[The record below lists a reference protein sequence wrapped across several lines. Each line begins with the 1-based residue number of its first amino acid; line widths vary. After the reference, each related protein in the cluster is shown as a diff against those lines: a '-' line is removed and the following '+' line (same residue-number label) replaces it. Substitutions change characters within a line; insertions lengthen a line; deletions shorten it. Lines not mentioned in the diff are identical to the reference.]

1 MNWAR
6 LSIAPWALVM
16 VLLSVTNGV
25 GQELG
30 IEVVDAWARAP
41 LIPGR
46 PVAVYFT
53 LVNNGAGDDR
63 LLGARTDIAAK
74 VTSHQSV
81 VADGIARMR
90 AITDVIIPAGDSV
103 EFAPGG
109 LHLMLMNPARDLSPG
124 DVFPL
129 TLLFEKAGARDI
141 NVCVTDG

>member
-16 VLLSVTNGV
+16 VLLAATNSV
-25 GQELG
+25 GQEPG
-30 IEVVDAWARAP
+30 IEIVDAWARAP

-63 LLGARTDIAAK
+63 LLGARTAVAGT

-81 VADGIARMR
+81 VTDGIARMR
-90 AITDVIIPAGDSV
+90 AIADVPIPAGDSV
-103 EFAPGG
+103 GFAPGG
-109 LHLMLMNPARDLSPG
+109 LHLMLMKPARDLSPG
-124 DVFPL
+124 DVFQL
-129 TLLFEKAGARDI
+129 TLMFEKAGALDI
-141 NVCVTDG
+141 NVPVTDG